1 MVSRIEKDT
10 RRYGKRR
17 QDFPR
22 TYGFVSYFFWP
33 ARCVP
38 CARVSS
44 RVSGGSV
51 FFHLALCGK
60 SGRLH
65 CVLCRSVSGA
75 RLGTRFFGGETDRHT
90 HTKKERET
98 ARGVREMLYGSAA
111 KRSLARH
118 PIKPRGSATLT
129 VSNCERTLTD
139 IERESFLSLF
149 RSTEAL
155 GSEEEEREC
164 VMISAPQNRG
174 LFCHFF
180 FFPKARSLEFL
191 SPRRFPF
198 SLPINFRS

>member
-1 MVSRIEKDT
+1 LKKIRDGTERGDKISLVRTGLSRT
-10 RRYGKRR
+10 FLAGALR
-17 QDFPR
+17 
-22 TYGFVSYFFWP
+22 
-33 ARCVP
+33 AL

-155 GSEEEEREC
+155 GSEEEREC

-174 LFCHFF
+174 LFCHFLF
-180 FFPKARSLEFL
+180 SEGPESGVYFAPS
-191 SPRRFPF
+191 FPF
-198 SLPINFRS
+198 FLPINFRS